1 MKRKVITIII
11 FLTLAFIWGHSM
23 VPRPASADE
32 SGFFLK
38 ILYPVLSVIV
48 GRDRVTNHLIRKM
61 AHFTEYFILG
71 TELRLYQNVRFS
83 DTAVACTTIS
93 DTAAACTTISDT
105 AEACTTISDTA
116 EACATTSDTA
126 AACTTTSDAGAA
138 CGTDPERSE
147 SLINRFS
154 RLLHG
159 RTLTSVRYA
168 FYIAFID
175 ETIQIFS
182 GRGPQIADVWLDVSG
197 AFCGTVI
204 ISLLS
209 VCKSV
214 NPMVE

>member
-1 MKRKVITIII
+1 
-11 FLTLAFIWGHSM
+11 M

-38 ILYPVLSVIV
+38 IFYPVLSAIV
-48 GRDRVTNHLIRKM
+48 GRDRVTNHLIRKA

-83 DTAVACTTIS
+83 DTVAACTTIS
-93 DTAAACTTISDT
+93 DTAAACTT
-105 AEACTTISDTA
+105 
-116 EACATTSDTA
+116 TSDAA
-126 AACTTTSDAGAA
+126 AACTANSDAGAA

-159 RTLTSVRYA
+159 RMLTSVRYA

-182 GRGPQIADVWLDVSG
+182 GRGPQIADVWLDVFG
-197 AFCGTVI
+197 ACCGTVI

>member
-38 ILYPVLSVIV
+38 ILYPVLSVIL

-61 AHFTEYFILG
+61 AHFTEYSILG
-71 TELRLYQNVRFS
+71 TELRLYQNFRFS
-83 DTAVACTTIS
+83 DTAATC
-93 DTAAACTTISDT
+93 AAIT
-105 AEACTTISDTA
+105 
-116 EACATTSDTA
+116 DTA
-126 AACTTTSDAGAA
+126 AACTTTSDTAAACTATSDSGAA

-159 RTLTSVRYA
+159 RMLTSVRYA

-182 GRGPQIADVWLDVSG
+182 GRGPQIADVWLDVFG
-197 AFCGTVI
+197 ACCGTAI
-204 ISLLS
+204 ISILS

>member
-1 MKRKVITIII
+1 M
-11 FLTLAFIWGHSM
+11 
-23 VPRPASADE
+23 
-32 SGFFLK
+32 
-38 ILYPVLSVIV
+38 
-48 GRDRVTNHLIRKM
+48 TNHLIRKM

-83 DTAVACTTIS
+83 DTAAVCTAIP
-93 DTAAACTTISDT
+93 DTAAACTTTSDA
-105 AEACTTISDTA
+105 AEACTA
-116 EACATTSDTA
+116 
-126 AACTTTSDAGAA
+126 TSDAGAA

-182 GRGPQIADVWLDVSG
+182 ERGPQIADV
-197 AFCGTVI
+197 
-204 ISLLS
+204 
-209 VCKSV
+209 
-214 NPMVE
+214 

>member
-83 DTAVACTTIS
+83 DTAAVCTTIS
-93 DTAAACTTISDT
+93 DTAA
-105 AEACTTISDTA
+105 
-116 EACATTSDTA
+116 ACATTSDTA
-126 AACTTTSDAGAA
+126 AACTAASDAGAA

>member
-38 ILYPVLSVIV
+38 ILYPVLSVIL

-83 DTAVACTTIS
+83 DTAATCT
-93 DTAAACTTISDT
+93 A
-105 AEACTTISDTA
+105 
-116 EACATTSDTA
+116 
-126 AACTTTSDAGAA
+126 TSDAGAA

-159 RTLTSVRYA
+159 RMLTSVRYA

-182 GRGPQIADVWLDVSG
+182 GRGPQIADVWLDVFG
-197 AFCGTVI
+197 ACCGTVI

>member
-83 DTAVACTTIS
+83 DTA
-93 DTAAACTTISDT
+93 AACR
-105 AEACTTISDTA
+105 
-116 EACATTSDTA
+116 
-126 AACTTTSDAGAA
+126 TTSDAGAA
-138 CGTDPERSE
+138 CGTDPERNE

-159 RTLTSVRYA
+159 RMLTSVRYA

-182 GRGPQIADVWLDVSG
+182 GRGPQIADVWLDVFG

>member
-1 MKRKVITIII
+1 MKRKIITIII

-83 DTAVACTTIS
+83 DTAATCATIS
-93 DTAAACTTISDT
+93 DTAAACTT
-105 AEACTTISDTA
+105 
-116 EACATTSDTA
+116 TSDAA
-126 AACTTTSDAGAA
+126 AACTATSDAGAA

-159 RTLTSVRYA
+159 RMLTSVRYA

-182 GRGPQIADVWLDVSG
+182 GRGPQIADVWLDVFG
-197 AFCGTVI
+197 ACCGTVI

-214 NPMVE
+214 NPMAE

>member
-1 MKRKVITIII
+1 MKRKIITIII

-48 GRDRVTNHLIRKM
+48 GRDRVTHHLIRKM

-83 DTAVACTTIS
+83 DTAATCATIS
-93 DTAAACTTISDT
+93 DTAAACTTTSDAAAACTATSDT
-105 AEACTTISDTA
+105 AEACTA
-116 EACATTSDTA
+116 
-126 AACTTTSDAGAA
+126 TSDAGAA

-182 GRGPQIADVWLDVSG
+182 GRGPQITDVWLDVFG
-197 AFCGTVI
+197 ACCGTVI

>member
-1 MKRKVITIII
+1 MKRKIITIII

-83 DTAVACTTIS
+83 DTAAT
-93 DTAAACTTISDT
+93 
-105 AEACTTISDTA
+105 
-116 EACATTSDTA
+116 CATISDTA
-126 AACTTTSDAGAA
+126 AACTTTSDAAAACTATSDAGAA
-138 CGTDPERSE
+138 CGTDPEKSE

-159 RTLTSVRYA
+159 RMLTSVRYA

-182 GRGPQIADVWLDVSG
+182 GRGPQIADVWLDVFG
-197 AFCGTVI
+197 ACCGTVI

-214 NPMVE
+214 NPMAE

>member
-1 MKRKVITIII
+1 MKRKIITIII

-48 GRDRVTNHLIRKM
+48 GRDRVTHHLIRKM

-83 DTAVACTTIS
+83 DTAATCATIS
-93 DTAAACTTISDT
+93 DTAAACTT
-105 AEACTTISDTA
+105 
-116 EACATTSDTA
+116 TSDAA
-126 AACTTTSDAGAA
+126 AACTATSDAGAA

-159 RTLTSVRYA
+159 RMLTSVRYA

-182 GRGPQIADVWLDVSG
+182 GRGPQIADVWLDVFG
-197 AFCGTVI
+197 ACCGTVI

>member
-38 ILYPVLSVIV
+38 ILYPVLSVIL

-83 DTAVACTTIS
+83 DTAATCTAIT
-93 DTAAACTTISDT
+93 
-105 AEACTTISDTA
+105 
-116 EACATTSDTA
+116 DTA
-126 AACTTTSDAGAA
+126 AACTTTSDAAAACTATPDAGAA

-159 RTLTSVRYA
+159 RMLTSVRYA

-182 GRGPQIADVWLDVSG
+182 GRGPQIADVWLDVFG
-197 AFCGTVI
+197 ACCGTAI
-204 ISLLS
+204 ISILS

>member
-83 DTAVACTTIS
+83 DTAAVCTAIT
-93 DTAAACTTISDT
+93 
-105 AEACTTISDTA
+105 
-116 EACATTSDTA
+116 DTA
-126 AACTTTSDAGAA
+126 AACTTTSDAAAACTAASDAGAA
-138 CGTDPERSE
+138 CGTASPKSE
-147 SLINRFS
+147 SLMKRFS

>member
-83 DTAVACTTIS
+83 DTVAACTTIS
-93 DTAAACTTISDT
+93 DTAAACTT
-105 AEACTTISDTA
+105 
-116 EACATTSDTA
+116 TSDAA
-126 AACTTTSDAGAA
+126 AACTANSDAGAA

-159 RTLTSVRYA
+159 RMLTSVRYA

-182 GRGPQIADVWLDVSG
+182 GRGPQIADVWLDVFG
-197 AFCGTVI
+197 ACCGTVI

>member
-23 VPRPASADE
+23 VPRPATADE

-38 ILYPVLSVIV
+38 IFYPVLSVIV

-83 DTAVACTTIS
+83 DA
-93 DTAAACTTISDT
+93 AAACTTISDT
-105 AEACTTISDTA
+105 AEACTA
-116 EACATTSDTA
+116 
-126 AACTTTSDAGAA
+126 TSDAGAA

-159 RTLTSVRYA
+159 RMLTSVRYA

-182 GRGPQIADVWLDVSG
+182 GRGPQIADVWLDVFG
-197 AFCGTVI
+197 ACCGTVI